1 MFPCFRPQENGGRQF
16 ELSSLASL
24 EKELLSP
31 EVVRNTRNQQDVNEE
46 REMIKGRVSYND
58 VYYRLV
64 LVVQSISALMGL
76 LCTS

>member
-1 MFPCFRPQENGGRQF
+1 MRKGWRQTVIIENILSHSEVIVVFCFRPQENGGRQF

-46 REMIKGRVSYND
+46 REMIEGSD
-58 VYYRLV
+58 
-64 LVVQSISALMGL
+64 S
-76 LCTS
+76 